1 MLTIKDYIA
10 SEKLA
15 NSVGLGGMPHVFGAS
30 TKPQNIIPI
39 EISKGM
45 KTACKA
51 CKEKLGLTSDVLE
64 KETFKLV
71 EKTNPETSE
80 KYFVIE

>member
-1 MLTIKDYIA
+1 MLSINDFIA

-30 TKPQNIIPI
+30 TKPKNIIPL
-39 EISKGM
+39 EISQGM
-45 KTACKA
+45 KPACQACKQ
-51 CKEKLGLTSDVLE
+51 KLGLTSDVLE
-64 KETFKLV
+64 KETFRLI

-80 KYFVIE
+80 KYFAIE